1 MAESILCGLCSFA
14 ALREIARFRHF
25 ICIITEKRIMKK
37 FLLILAIGFSAIS
50 FQGCNDD
57 KGKTSTDTDKDDI
70 PASQVPQPVQSAFAA
85 KYNAA
90 TNVQWE
96 QAQENGAKTFKA
108 KFTVDGKK
116 IKAEYDSTGRFIKED

>member
-1 MAESILCGLCSFA
+1 
-14 ALREIARFRHF
+14 
-25 ICIITEKRIMKK
+25 MKK
-37 FLLILAIGFSAIS
+37 ILLILAIGFSAIS
-50 FQGCNDD
+50 FQGCNDE
-57 KGKTSTDTDKDDI
+57 KGNTSTDTDRDDI

-90 TNVQWE
+90 ADVQWE
-96 QAQENGAKTFKA
+96 RAQENGMSTFKA